1 MTYLKRSLSLKES
14 AGHLDMM
21 DGLIVQLLNE
31 KWRTFIK
38 FK

>member
-1 MTYLKRSLSLKES
+1 LLHFAQES
-14 AGHLDMM
+14 ADHLDLMG
-21 DGLIVQLLNE
+21 GLIVQLLNE